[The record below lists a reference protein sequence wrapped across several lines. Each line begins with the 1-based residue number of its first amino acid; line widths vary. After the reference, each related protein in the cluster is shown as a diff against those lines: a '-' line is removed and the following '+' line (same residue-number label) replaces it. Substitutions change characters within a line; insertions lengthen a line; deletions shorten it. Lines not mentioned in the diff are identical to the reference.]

1 MIKGANSEKFAFF
14 LSLILHIALIS
25 LLNYSLQKQ
34 SITNTVFKNKEKYQM
49 FSTQNLNIMKTNR
62 DISEKKTSTFLPP
75 PYVGDIFETFKL
87 SSQSISL
94 EKPKIIQEKFIEV
107 DTTEFIDINL
117 KKLPKYMDYY
127 WLVRSQISKIA
138 HNIYNVN
145 QTGFVVLNF
154 VISREG
160 KLLEV
165 RFIKKSDSE
174 ILNEIALKSIYNAS
188 PFPPFPKELQ
198 DKNNLPFNLSIH
210 FKNS

>member
-1 MIKGANSEKFAFF
+1 MARFNHIGKIAFF
-14 LSLILHIALIS
+14 LSLVIHIVLIS
-25 LLNYSLQKQ
+25 LVNRYFYKQ
-34 SITNTVFKNKEKYQM
+34 LVNNPVFKTKEKYQM
-49 FSTQNLNIMKTNR
+49 FSAKNLNIIKTNNE
-62 DISEKKTSTFLPP
+62 ILKENTKTSLPP
-75 PYVGDIFETFKL
+75 PYVGDIFEAFKL

-107 DTTEFIDINL
+107 DTTEFIDQNL

-127 WLVRSQISKIA
+127 WLVRAQISKIA
-138 HNIYNVN
+138 HNMYNVD

-154 VISREG
+154 VISKEG
-160 KLLEV
+160 NLLEV
-165 RFIKKSDSE
+165 SFIKKSDSE
-174 ILNEIALKSIYNAS
+174 ILNEIALRSIYNAS